1 MKHTLKK
8 LPYEYDSLEPYI
20 DKETMIIHHS
30 KHHQG
35 YVDKLNIA
43 LEKYPG
49 LQEKT
54 TEELLENLNE
64 ISEKIKTEII
74 NNCGGVVNHNFFWE
88 VLKKD
93 TELNGKVLNAI
104 EERFESFEKFKEEF
118 SGKALGL
125 FGSGWVWLVLDNG
138 KLGIITTKNQDSPL
152 SIGKTPLLCL
162 DVWEHAY
169 YLKYQ
174 NKKSEYVKA
183 FFNIIN
189 WDKVNENFLN
199 ENKK

>member
-88 VLKKD
+88 VLKKE

>member
-1 MKHTLKK
+1 
-8 LPYEYDSLEPYI
+8 
-20 DKETMIIHHS
+20 MIIHHS

-54 TEELLENLNE
+54 PEELLENLNE

-88 VLKKD
+88 VLKKE

-152 SIGKTPLLCL
+152 SIGKTPLLCF
-162 DVWEHAY
+162 D
-169 YLKYQ
+169 
-174 NKKSEYVKA
+174 
-183 FFNIIN
+183 
-189 WDKVNENFLN
+189 FL
-199 ENKK
+199 

>member
-54 TEELLENLNE
+54 PEELLENLNE

-88 VLKKD
+88 VLKKE